1 MLSKSIHCYD
11 SHGAAGPSIVT
22 SVVLLVPAVRWRR
35 DSTIVPSK
43 IVRRP
48 GFVLLCQHAVLA
60 RMSEQ
65 KDWSAVYMYPG
76 TLARRNS
83 LLTDLGS
90 HTTYQTCMIQRSVLC
105 YDSA

>member
-11 SHGAAGPSIVT
+11 SHRAAGPSIVT
-22 SVVLLVPAVRWRR
+22 SVALLVPAVRWRR

-65 KDWSAVYMYPG
+65 KIG
-76 TLARRNS
+76 
-83 LLTDLGS
+83 
-90 HTTYQTCMIQRSVLC
+90 QRYICILERWRGETHC
-105 YDSA
+105 